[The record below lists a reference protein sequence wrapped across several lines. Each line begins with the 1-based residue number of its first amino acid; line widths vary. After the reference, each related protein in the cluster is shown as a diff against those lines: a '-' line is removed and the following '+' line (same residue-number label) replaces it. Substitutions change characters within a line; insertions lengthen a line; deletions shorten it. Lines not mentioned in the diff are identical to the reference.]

1 MKGGHLSMSLRPAFI
16 GLTLCLA
23 ATPAARGDTIR
34 QALAG
39 AYNTNPQLNA
49 QRANTRA
56 VDENLQAAFGAFLP
70 TATIQSNYSMLQQD
84 LIGLTQKTRAL
95 TTPRGAAVVVNWNIF
110 NGFRGLN
117 GIDQAEAQIHQ
128 SREALR
134 NVELSVLSNGASA
147 YMNVLRDV
155 AIVNLRSK
163 YERML
168 ETQIGMTKE
177 RLVGG
182 EATLTDVYQTEA
194 YYAQAKQD
202 LVSSRINLASS
213 LSIYKQITGMTVK
226 DLAPA
231 TVLDKFLPKSLPD
244 ALRDAD
250 QRHPLI
256 NAARYNI
263 ELTETAVRI
272 AEGQLLPTVGVS
284 GQVGQQFDYAG
295 YANQRFF
302 QSAIGLQFSMPIYE
316 GGVLYAAIRQA
327 KEKQSEAMFLYDQQ
341 VVQVHQAVEATWA
354 AWRESEKLLAAARDH
369 VAKSEAALAGI
380 REELKYG
387 QRTTWE
393 LLNAEATL
401 LNARVAMVITQ
412 NQRVVS
418 SYALLAAIGDLSA
431 KRLDLDVT
439 LYSPE
444 DHYNSVKFQFI
455 GTEPWT

>member
-1 MKGGHLSMSLRPAFI
+1 MGMRPASL
-16 GLTLCLA
+16 GLVLCLA
-23 ATPAARGDTIR
+23 FSPCARADTIR

-49 QRANTRA
+49 QRASTRA
-56 VDENLQAAFGAFLP
+56 VDENLQAALGAFLP
-70 TATIQSNYSMLQQD
+70 TATIQSNYSLLQQD
-84 LIGLTQKTRAL
+84 ILGLTQKTRAL
-95 TTPRGAAVVVNWNIF
+95 TTPRGAALVVSWNIF

-134 NVELSVLSNGASA
+134 NVELSVLTNGASA

-163 YERML
+163 YTKVL
-168 ETQIGMTKE
+168 DTQISMTKE
-177 RLVGG
+177 RLAGG

-202 LVSSRINLASS
+202 LATANVNLASS
-213 LSIYKQITGMTVK
+213 LSIYKQITGMVVK
-226 DLAPA
+226 DLSPA
-231 TVLDKFLPKSLPD
+231 KTVDSLLAKSLPD
-244 ALRDAD
+244 ALKEAD
-250 QRHPLI
+250 QQHPLI

-263 ELTETAVRI
+263 ELAETAVRI

-295 YANQRFF
+295 YSNQRFF
-302 QSAIGLQFSMPIYE
+302 QGAIGLQFSMPVYE
-316 GGVLYAAIRQA
+316 GGVLYASIRQT
-327 KEKQSEAMFLYDQQ
+327 KEKLSEAMFLYDQQ
-341 VVQVHQAVEATWA
+341 VVQVHQAVEAAWA
-354 AWRESEKLLAAARDH
+354 AWKESEKFLAAARDH
-369 VAKSEAALAGI
+369 VAKSELALAGV

-401 LNARVAMVITQ
+401 LNARVAMVIGQ
-412 NQRVVS
+412 NQRVVT
-418 SYALLAAIGDLSA
+418 SYQLLASMGELSA
-431 KRLDLDVT
+431 KTLDLDVT
-439 LYSPE
+439 LYRPD
-444 DHYNSVKFQFI
+444 DHYNSVKFQWI
-455 GTEPWT
+455 GTEPWK